1 MSPST
6 GFGSPLYR
14 PQSCFPLAQR
24 EQLSYRPGVVS
35 ETTHRLSPSWGR
47 ALRGRWLLEEGMTFL
62 NHGSFG
68 ATPRCVLREQERWRL
83 RLERQPLRF
92 MIDELRPGL
101 RAAAD
106 ELGTLLGVPGEELAF
121 VENATSGVNAV
132 LRSLHFDAGD
142 EILTTTH
149 AYGAVDKTIQFV
161 CRRSGAVPVR
171 AEVPFPIDNP
181 DQALQCIER
190 AFSKKT
196 RLLVIDHITSPT
208 ALILPIAELVQRCQ
222 ARGIP
227 VLVDGA
233 HGPGMLDIDL
243 RELAPD
249 WYTGN
254 CHKWLCS
261 PKGCAFLWANPDS
274 EHSRNDIHPTVIS
287 HFLDEEW
294 PAEFDFTGTRDSSA
308 WLALPEAL
316 RFHQMLGGSELRARN
331 RELARNGAELLRERL
346 GLSRLAPDSMLGS
359 IVTLAWPSA
368 GESSLEEAWARRRAL
383 WEEHRI
389 EVAVLPFA
397 EQLFFRISA
406 QAYNE
411 IGDYQHLAEALLEQ
425 TRA

>member
-1 MSPST
+1 
-6 GFGSPLYR
+6 
-14 PQSCFPLAQR
+14 
-24 EQLSYRPGVVS
+24 
-35 ETTHRLSPSWGR
+35 
-47 ALRGRWLLEEGMTFL
+47 MTFL

-68 ATPRCVLREQERWRL
+68 ATPRCVLREQDRWRL

-92 MIDELRPGL
+92 MIDELKPAL

-106 ELGTLLGVPGEELAF
+106 ELGTLLGVAGEELAF

-132 LRSLHFDAGD
+132 LRSLHLEAGD

-149 AYGAVDKTIQFV
+149 VYGAVDKTIQFV

-171 AEVPFPIDNP
+171 AEVPFPIDDP

-190 AFSKKT
+190 ALTENT
-196 RLLVIDHITSPT
+196 RLLVIDHVTSPT
-208 ALILPIAELVQRCQ
+208 ALVLPITELVQRCQ
-222 ARGIP
+222 KRGVP

-243 RELAPD
+243 RELSPD

-261 PKGCAFLWANPDS
+261 PKGCAFLWANPGSD
-274 EHSRNDIHPTVIS
+274 HSRDDIHPTAIS
-287 HFLDEEW
+287 HFLDEPW
-294 PAEFDFTGTRDSSA
+294 PAEFDSIGTRDSSA

-316 RFHQMLGGSELRARN
+316 RFHQMLGGAQLRARN
-331 RELARNGAELLRERL
+331 RQLAIRGAELLRDNL
-346 GLSRLAPDSMLGS
+346 GLTRLAPDSMLGS
-359 IVTLAWPSA
+359 IVTLPWPGASE
-368 GESSLEEAWARRRAL
+368 GSLEESWQRRREL
-383 WEEHRI
+383 WEQYRI
-389 EVAVLPFA
+389 EVAVFPFA
-397 EQLFFRISA
+397 EQLFLRISA

-425 TRA
+425 TRT